1 MVEIPAKTVWIDRRI
16 ADHPECRRRLERVLP
31 HVRCQDIRYCDGD
44 PGEEFFSV
52 SRRRHGKDDFS
63 DDAVLAFTTYD
74 SGRRGFYFHW
84 RDEAAAHGGACQP
97 AMELNIVEGCVFR
110 CAYCGFGRRVH
121 FTLDVERLIG
131 ELEAVFAKHPEQ
143 RLYKFSNMTDLPAFE
158 PEIDIIP
165 PMVRRFAQETDRY
178 LMLFTKSDNVAFLR
192 ELDHRGHT
200 IISWS
205 LTADS
210 PSRLL
215 DKRTATMDE
224 RIAAMAEMQKAGYI
238 VRARLSP
245 IIPVRNWEKE
255 YRDLLERM
263 FAHAQ
268 PDLVT
273 LELLGWMKFDDL
285 LAVIPPELLDG
296 QMCEEARA
304 AAESLKDV
312 MWAPF
317 TQAAHEKV
325 YRFCIDTVRE
335 LSPRT
340 PVSVCHGTAA
350 TWKALG
356 ELTGMT
362 PGEYICNCGP
372 LSAPGGA
379 LYDELH
385 ALHDGEGQ

>member
-1 MVEIPAKTVWIDRRI
+1 
-16 ADHPECRRRLERVLP
+16 
-31 HVRCQDIRYCDGD
+31 
-44 PGEEFFSV
+44 
-52 SRRRHGKDDFS
+52 
-63 DDAVLAFTTYD
+63 
-74 SGRRGFYFHW
+74 
-84 RDEAAAHGGACQP
+84 
-97 AMELNIVEGCVFR
+97 EGCVFR

-121 FTLDVERLIG
+121 FTLDVDRLIG

-158 PEIDIIP
+158 PEIDIVP
-165 PMVRRFAQETDRY
+165 PMVRRFSQETDRY

-192 ELDHRGHT
+192 DLDHRGHT

-255 YRDLLERM
+255 YRALFEHM
-263 FAHAQ
+263 FACVQ

-296 QMCEEARA
+296 QMREEARA
-304 AAESLKDV
+304 AADSLKDV

-317 TQAAHEKV
+317 TQDAHEKV

>member
-1 MVEIPAKTVWIDRRI
+1 VWIDRRI
-16 ADHPECRRRLERVLP
+16 ADHPKCRRRLERVLP
-31 HVRCQDIRYCDGD
+31 HVRCQDIRYFDED

-52 SRRRHGKDDFS
+52 SKRRHGKDDFS

-84 RDEAAAHGGACQP
+84 RDEAAAHGGACQT

-131 ELEAVFAKHPEQ
+131 ELDSVFAKYPAQ

-165 PMVRRFAQETDRY
+165 PMVRRFAREKDRY

-192 ELDHRGHT
+192 DLDHRGHT
-200 IISWS
+200 IMSWS

-210 PSRLL
+210 ASRLL

-224 RIAAMAEMQKAGYI
+224 RIATMAAMQKAGYV

-245 IIPVRNWEKE
+245 IIPLRNWEQE
-255 YRDLLERM
+255 YRDLFERM
-263 FAHAQ
+263 FARVQ

-273 LELLGWMKFDDL
+273 LELLGWMKFADL
-285 LAVIPPELLDG
+285 LAVISPELLDT
-296 QMCEEARA
+296 QICEQARA
-304 AAESLKDV
+304 AADDLKDV
-312 MWAPF
+312 MWGPF
-317 TQAAHEKV
+317 TQSAHEQV
-325 YRFCIDTVRE
+325 YRFCIDTVTE
-335 LSPRT
+335 LSPCT

-350 TWKALG
+350 TWEALG

-385 ALHDGEGQ
+385 ALHDGEGR